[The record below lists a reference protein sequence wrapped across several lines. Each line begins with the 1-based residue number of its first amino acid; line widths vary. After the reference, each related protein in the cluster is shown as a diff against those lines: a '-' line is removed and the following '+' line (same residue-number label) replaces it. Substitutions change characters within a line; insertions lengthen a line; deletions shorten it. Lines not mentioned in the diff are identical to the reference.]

1 MGWGCRRAYQLYT
14 RGVVKS
20 FPLGLSVCRFGCPV
34 IDFLHSL
41 ADTLLRLFDGF
52 LEFTSYFENFSG
64 KLGYVTAKLHYDIK
78 ALFQIFHE

>member
-1 MGWGCRRAYQLYT
+1 M
-14 RGVVKS
+14 
-20 FPLGLSVCRFGCPV
+20 

-41 ADTLLRLFDGF
+41 ADTLLRLFDG
-52 LEFTSYFENFSG
+52 LLDASAFENFSG

>member
-1 MGWGCRRAYQLYT
+1 VGWGCRRAYQLYT

-41 ADTLLRLFDGF
+41 ADTLLRLFDGLLDASAF
-52 LEFTSYFENFSG
+52 KNFSG